1 MGTFFGRLFLSGIIV
16 VVFFIPAA
24 FLYAQTIQIATT
36 TINVSICGDANVTP
50 GEACDDGTINNTGT
64 YSLTITGRTCNPDC
78 LAFAPYCGDSI
89 VQTIQGESCDDGNNT
104 DGDFCDSVCQ
114 EESFPTSSGGGGGGG
129 FAGGSFIP
137 APDAT
142 VSISGKAYPNA
153 DVNILLDGEVIG
165 VVQADAGANFF
176 FSSADITPGTVTF
189 GFWAEDANQLRSI
202 SYTTTLQVAQS
213 AVTNINNVLLP
224 PTIELSGRSFDAGD
238 ILTLSGQSVPEV
250 DLSSTVNSNHE
261 IISDTITDAD
271 GFWEIDVD
279 TTPLEE
285 DIHTAK
291 AQFFTSLDGSEVS
304 SGFSQA
310 LTFFI
315 GDVQEGFVGSSDL
328 NRDGFVNLIDF
339 SILLF
344 HWGTDGADSD
354 PPADINLSGNV
365 DLTDFSIMIFNWTG

>member
-1 MGTFFGRLFLSGIIV
+1 MPFYKKLAAYILLISLFSPQGMV
-16 VVFFIPAA
+16 QG
-24 FLYAQTIQIATT
+24 QTIDVATT
-36 TINVSICGDANVTP
+36 TVVVSICGDANITP
-50 GEACDDGTINNTGT
+50 GEVCDYGTASNTGL
-64 YSLTITGRTCNPDC
+64 YSLTIADRDCSADC
-78 LAFAPYCGDSI
+78 LSFGPYCGDTI
-89 VQTIQGESCDDGNNT
+89 VQTLHGEQCDDGNNT

-114 EESFPTSSGGGGGGG
+114 DEDFPISSGGGGGG

-137 APDAT
+137 APDAS

-176 FSSADITPGTVTF
+176 FSSGNVTPGTVTF
-189 GFWAEDANQLRSI
+189 GFWAEDANQLRSV
-202 SYTTTLQVAQS
+202 SYNTTFQVAQS
-213 AVTNINNVLLP
+213 AVTNISNILLP
-224 PTIELSGRSFDAGD
+224 PTIELNERSLDAGD
-238 ILTLSGQSVPEV
+238 PLELNGQSVPEV
-250 DLSSTVNSNHE
+250 DISTVVNSAHE
-261 IISDTITDAD
+261 IITATSSDTD
-271 GFWEIDVD
+271 GFWSLTVD

-304 SGFSQA
+304 SSFSQA

-315 GDVQEGFVGSSDL
+315 GDVAEGFIGPSDL
-328 NRDGFVNLIDF
+328 NVDGSVNLIDF

-344 HWGTDGADSD
+344 HWGTDGADSE
-354 PPADINLSGNV
+354 PPADINFSGNV

>member
-1 MGTFFGRLFLSGIIV
+1 MFQFKRGDIAFFALVVLLTTPLFVG
-16 VVFFIPAA
+16 
-24 FLYAQTIQIATT
+24 AQTIQISTT
-36 TINVSICGDANVTP
+36 TVTVSICGDAYVTQD
-50 GEACDDGTINNTGT
+50 EACDDGTASNTGQ
-64 YSLTITGRTCNPDC
+64 YSITIADRECNADC
-78 LAFAPYCGDSI
+78 LSFGPYCGDSI
-89 VQTIQGESCDDGNNT
+89 VQSLYNEECDDGNNT

-114 EESFPTSSGGGGGGG
+114 AESFPITSGGGGGG

-137 APDAT
+137 APTAS
-142 VSISGKAYPNA
+142 VSISGKAYPNS
-153 DVNILLDGEVIG
+153 DVNILLDGDVVG

-176 FSSADITPGTVTF
+176 FSSSDVTPGTVTF

-202 SYTTTLQVAQS
+202 SYNTTFQIAQN

-224 PTIELSGRSFDAGD
+224 PTIQLLSSRSLDAGD
-238 ILTLSGQSVPEV
+238 PLQLGGQSVPEV
-250 DLSSTVNSNHE
+250 DLETVVNSEHE
-261 IISDTITDAD
+261 IISDTVTDVD
-271 GFWEIDVD
+271 GFWNMEVD

-291 AQFFTSLDGSEVS
+291 AQFFTVLDGSEVS

-315 GDVQEGFVGSSDL
+315 GDVEEGFVGSSDL
-328 NRDGFVNLIDF
+328 NSDGFVNLIDF

-344 HWGTDGADSD
+344 HWGTDGGSSD
-354 PPADINLSGNV
+354 PPADINLSGVV